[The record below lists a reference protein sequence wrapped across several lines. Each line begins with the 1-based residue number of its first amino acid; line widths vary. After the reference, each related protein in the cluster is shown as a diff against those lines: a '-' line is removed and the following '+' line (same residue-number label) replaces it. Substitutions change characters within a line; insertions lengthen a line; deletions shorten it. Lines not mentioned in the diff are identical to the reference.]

1 MKTKNLL
8 SVMAFIAMLLVPSGA
23 LAYSSGDI
31 DGTTGTGTRDDPV
44 LVDTYSELVA
54 AMNSSEIEYVTVT
67 GNIDHYLTTSEIKNN
82 EALMT
87 LPRGKVLEL
96 NADVHIFNYI
106 VDPLLYSC
114 IEVDSPSVYFKINGN
129 GHILSCQ
136 FNSSGNPNA
145 VVYMQHGTVVIDNAY
160 IRAVSTYSYAYALW
174 SKNDA
179 ITTIYSGR
187 FYGECNFLKT
197 VTDAWGVVI
206 DGGKVT
212 IEDGIFQAKSEDG
225 SAWGIRFDPGVSAGN
240 VKISGGKFAGMDSH
254 YTSNNISEFIADG
267 CSLVKTTDG
276 TAVSAATKEIKYI
289 VQVVDP
295 AKILKKV
302 ALTVSEPVGGASPAK
317 GTITSTGAYIHEE
330 TWYDDNGNKMSAT
343 DKFVKGKQYKYSVM
357 AYPKEGYIITES
369 TKGTIN
375 GNKANITNAGT
386 GTYVNDDNTGWL
398 TFDYTFTAK
407 NEVKTIAVTVPEPVA
422 GAEITSNIGTIAST
436 SEGATLTGSWW
447 ADPNNTVYTSGG
459 KFEEGKQYKYMPIL
473 TAKDG
478 WLITGNTQCTVNG
491 KAATFHAQLFDGYTY
506 MLTVLNPP
514 QESPAEHHPRGRR

>member
-240 VKISGGKFAGMDSH
+240 VK
-254 YTSNNISEFIADG
+254 
-267 CSLVKTTDG
+267 
-276 TAVSAATKEIKYI
+276 
-289 VQVVDP
+289 
-295 AKILKKV
+295 
-302 ALTVSEPVGGASPAK
+302 
-317 GTITSTGAYIHEE
+317 
-330 TWYDDNGNKMSAT
+330 NGNKMSAT

-491 KAATFHAQLFDGYTY
+491 KAATFHAQLFDGYIYAYLFDIPTGIVGVTNDAASADGPIFNLAGQRVGSSY
-506 MLTVLNPP
+506 KGIVIQNGKKVLKK
-514 QESPAEHHPRGRR
+514 